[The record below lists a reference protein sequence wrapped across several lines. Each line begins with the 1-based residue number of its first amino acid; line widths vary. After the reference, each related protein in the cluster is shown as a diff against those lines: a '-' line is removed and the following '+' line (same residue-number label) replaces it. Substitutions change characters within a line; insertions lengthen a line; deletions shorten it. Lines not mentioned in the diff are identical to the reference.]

1 MTGYLLPAVAVAAV
15 WLLLLPPRSWHKF
28 EVTKHCGNGSCGRIV
43 IEQPMVVVTVVT
55 ALLL

>member
-1 MTGYLLPAVAVAAV
+1 MTG
-15 WLLLLPPRSWHKF
+15 SWEF
-28 EVTKHCGNGSCGRIV
+28 EKTSFNDNYVIATSSWYYKHCGNGSCGRIV